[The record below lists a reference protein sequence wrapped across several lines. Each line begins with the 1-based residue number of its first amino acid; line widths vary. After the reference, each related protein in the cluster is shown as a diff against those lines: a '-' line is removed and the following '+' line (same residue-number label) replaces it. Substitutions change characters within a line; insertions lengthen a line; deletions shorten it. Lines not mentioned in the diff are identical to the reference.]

1 VSWDLLTLVI
11 KEGRS
16 VPCVVLGDAHLREF
30 FHVRT
35 SLDPQRNGHI
45 SPFLLGINLMLCA
58 WVDCSEKHSECLRL
72 GGLRLTALG
81 PWWKITSAI
90 SFPLESIV
98 AVRAS
103 PVWAAIQ
110 MGLLRVLCG

>member
-1 VSWDLLTLVI
+1 MSWDLLTLVI

-72 GGLRLTALG
+72 GGVGAVVEDHTCGVVDCGKGTGGLTDFVMAG
-81 PWWKITSAI
+81 G
-90 SFPLESIV
+90 F
-98 AVRAS
+98 
-103 PVWAAIQ
+103 
-110 MGLLRVLCG
+110 GG